1 MKVACVVPT
10 LNEEPRIRECLKHL
24 RPYVDY
30 LLVLDGGSSDKT
42 VEIATEYA
50 DRVAFKE
57 PSKMMGIAEDKNYAR
72 TLVPKDCGWILWVDA
87 DERFDSGFLRNIK
100 ETLKVADKRHQ
111 VCFRFPR
118 INLPDVKDW
127 PDYQIRLIRN
137 SKDIEFGGEV
147 FPETDDKDSP
157 QDVPF
162 YIPENIPLDQIDR
175 EDRNKVLGIT
185 TVDTYPILHLPRRR
199 DVRREWW
206 K

>member
-1 MKVACVVPT
+1 MKVACVVLT

-42 VEIATEYA
+42 IEIATEYA
-50 DRVAFKE
+50 NRVEFKE

-87 DERFDSGFLRNIK
+87 DERFDNGFLRNIK
-100 ETLKVADKRHQ
+100 VHLKDAEKDHQ

-118 INLPDVKDW
+118 INLPDAKNW
-127 PDYQIRLIRN
+127 PDYQVRLIRN

-147 FPETDDKDSP
+147 FSETDEKDSP

-162 YIPENIPLDQIDR
+162 YIPENIPLDQMDR
-175 EDRNKVLGIT
+175 ADRDKGLGVA
-185 TVDTYPILHLPRRR
+185 TVTTYPILHLPRRK